1 MLAPDDRQLLLSHL
15 QPPPGLRLRHA
26 VGTTFT
32 LDLEAALLAPLAAA
46 TRILNDASK
55 RHPIAI
61 LEALR
66 SSVDKIDI
74 FFQNGY
80 LAAPAAYAKLNAFL
94 EQSLHPVRPP
104 KPGHLFHPKVWMLE
118 FSGLDDDEPMKYRL
132 IVATRNLTS
141 SVSWDVMVALDGEP
155 GTRPLAS
162 NRPLAALIRALPGLA
177 HDILPPQRAARIANL
192 AEAVRRINW
201 DQTVGVDELAFHAFG
216 IDGEPAN
223 PDFSGSKGLIVSPF
237 VSLSGLERVAAG
249 MKTLDIVARTD
260 QLALIPP
267 VDLDALQAQLFVVRP
282 DAGLNPEET
291 ALEPTAD
298 PEGRGEAAVAAS
310 PGVLLDGLHAKI
322 IVAERASRAHFFTG
336 SLNTTD
342 NAFTGN
348 VEFLLEIVGARKD
361 YGVDA
366 ILHKDGM
373 GGILEP
379 FARPDV
385 EPAAA
390 DEHDLALDAAL
401 ARLTGLH
408 LTCTLTGARDS
419 IRAEITSAEPV
430 ALDAA
435 FTAKLTMAGVNG
447 RSIALLGGEPAAG
460 YIPGL
465 SVEDITSWA
474 VLTVEDHRSQTR
486 STLVKMR
493 LIGDDSERLD
503 AVMASQIDSTEK
515 FLALLRLLL
524 AEDADSITQEMGAD
538 MDGSGFFE
546 FGQMLGQG
554 LFEGLVRGLAAK
566 PEALH
571 TITDLIE
578 QLRKR
583 GAEDVIPP
591 GLLELWPAFL
601 EAGARL
607 EGARS

>member
-94 EQSLHPVRPP
+94 ERSLHPVRPP
-104 KPGHLFHPKVWMLE
+104 KPGYLFHPKVWMLE
-118 FSGLDDDEPMKYRL
+118 FSSLDDDEPMKYRL

-177 HDILPPQRAARIANL
+177 HDTLQPERAARIATL

-216 IDGEPAN
+216 IDGEPVN
-223 PDFSGSKGLIVSPF
+223 PDFSGSKGLIISPF
-237 VSLSGLERVAAG
+237 VSLRGLERVAAD
-249 MKTLDIVARTD
+249 MKTLDVVSRTD
-260 QLALIPP
+260 QLAQILPA
-267 VDLDALQAQLFVVRP
+267 DLDALQAQLFVVRP

-291 ALEPTAD
+291 GSDPTPD
-298 PEGRGEAAVAAS
+298 PEDQDQVAATA

-322 IVAERASRAHFFTG
+322 IVTERASKAHFFTG

-348 VEFLLEIVGARKD
+348 VEFLLEIVGARKE

-390 DEHDLALDAAL
+390 DEQDLALDAEL
-401 ARLTGLH
+401 SRLTELH
-408 LTCTLTGARDS
+408 LACTLTGARDR

-435 FTAKLTMAGVNG
+435 FTAKLSMAGVNG
-447 RSIALLGGEPAAG
+447 RSIALLGGEAVAG
-460 YIPGL
+460 HIPGL
-465 SVEDITSWA
+465 SVEDVTSWA

-486 STLVKMR
+486 TTLVKMR

-524 AEDADSITQEMGAD
+524 AEDADSITQELGAD